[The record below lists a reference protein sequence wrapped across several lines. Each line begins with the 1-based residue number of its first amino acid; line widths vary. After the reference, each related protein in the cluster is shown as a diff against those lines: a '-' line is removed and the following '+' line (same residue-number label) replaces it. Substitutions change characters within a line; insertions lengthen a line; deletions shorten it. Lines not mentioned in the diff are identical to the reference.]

1 MKQRRKLK
9 RRRKKTD
16 FVITFTKRFD
26 KLANEPN
33 PIQCIQQV
41 NTVFTTSMN
50 RAYDKYA
57 PSLQQVCT
65 VLATGM
71 HRAYGNA
78 MPYLQ

>member
-1 MKQRRKLK
+1 M
-9 RRRKKTD
+9 
-16 FVITFTKRFD
+16 
-26 KLANEPN
+26 
-33 PIQCIQQV
+33 
-41 NTVFTTSMN
+41 FTTSMN